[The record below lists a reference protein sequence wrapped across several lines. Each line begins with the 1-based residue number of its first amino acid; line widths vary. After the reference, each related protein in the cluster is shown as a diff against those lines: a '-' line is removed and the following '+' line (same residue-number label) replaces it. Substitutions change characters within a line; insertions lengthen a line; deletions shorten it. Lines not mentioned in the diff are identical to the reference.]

1 MNTKL
6 KLKISVMSSMSA
18 VAWKQ
23 KTTTKKLPKR
33 PRKKTIISEISLLLV
48 RMKMKDRTRILAS
61 ALPLVCQILD
71 AVLLIFTETTQLLL
85 KFLVLKDSYPRFLRW
100 ILLGKWKWIQWFNLS
115 LNLISLKVSV
125 NLRRLKDKEKN
136 NLTKTRKKEEVRL
149 FNRTSK
155 IKNESN
161 INVDQT
167 LLTIVKYMTE
177 IPSNLKLL
185 VLSKRI
191 RLVRDAY
198 IEIFAS

>member
-1 MNTKL
+1 MTTTSLTYLKRTSRQVSTDKLHKFWPVSRSSAAMQAGRHSIMILFLTANNQISKLMIQQSKNQSKNKVSMNTKL

-100 ILLGKWKWIQWFNLS
+100 ILLGK
-115 LNLISLKVSV
+115 
-125 NLRRLKDKEKN
+125 
-136 NLTKTRKKEEVRL
+136 
-149 FNRTSK
+149 
-155 IKNESN
+155 
-161 INVDQT
+161 
-167 LLTIVKYMTE
+167 
-177 IPSNLKLL
+177 
-185 VLSKRI
+185 
-191 RLVRDAY
+191 
-198 IEIFAS
+198 